1 MLVPQKLAL
10 PRLPSPS
17 PHAPLRSSAFVPGP
31 ASGARGEA
39 LQSKVGLIYCSLA
52 QRWISKQRVLLLTA
66 SINHPAAVPLW
77 ARARR
82 VSFAVAARQE
92 DFPGSGR
99 ICFTFVACFWHL
111 LLNQNPL
118 DVVISKRFT
127 AAACEVGGT
136 GGQGTE
142 ISSTSLFQRSAEPL
156 RAHGDGG
163 GSPWEGMGGCPERE
177 ARAWDGLLPAK
188 FTLLF
193 LRQKLIVSAS
203 EGRGSCQRLC
213 PSPRLAALA
222 WLLGSLN
229 PCPLPPLPT
238 TSLPRIE
245 PKHPGVVP
253 CPSFPPGLPREFFS
267 PRHWLGGFGGTVVP
281 PDQLGEAELLCVQ
294 EEGKFWP
301 VWGKIMARLPT
312 SGHGGLG

>member
-1 MLVPQKLAL
+1 MLVPQNLAL

-17 PHAPLRSSAFVPGP
+17 PHAPLCSSAFVPGP

-213 PSPRLAALA
+213 PSPRSAALG

-253 CPSFPPGLPREFFS
+253 CPSWLASGVFFPQALAGRIWGHHGTPRPS
-267 PRHWLGGFGGTVVP
+267 WRG
-281 PDQLGEAELLCVQ
+281 
-294 EEGKFWP
+294 
-301 VWGKIMARLPT
+301 
-312 SGHGGLG
+312 

>member
-1 MLVPQKLAL
+1 MLVPQNLAL

-66 SINHPAAVPLW
+66 SINHPGAVPLW

-156 RAHGDGG
+156 RVHGDGG
-163 GSPWEGMGGCPERE
+163 AARGKAWEGAPNERLAHGMGFSLPSSRCSFS
-177 ARAWDGLLPAK
+177 DKSSLLAPLKGEGPA
-188 FTLLF
+188 
-193 LRQKLIVSAS
+193 
-203 EGRGSCQRLC
+203 RGSV
-213 PSPRLAALA
+213 
-222 WLLGSLN
+222 
-229 PCPLPPLPT
+229 PPLARQL
-238 TSLPRIE
+238 SA
-245 PKHPGVVP
+245 
-253 CPSFPPGLPREFFS
+253 
-267 PRHWLGGFGGTVVP
+267 GF
-281 PDQLGEAELLCVQ
+281 
-294 EEGKFWP
+294 
-301 VWGKIMARLPT
+301 
-312 SGHGGLG
+312 